1 MDLQST
7 RQAALIESDQIDG
20 LFDVAGVDGVKDI
33 LAAFWRSTDKLSVD
47 LADCVSNGACVEAGR
62 TAHALKGS
70 AANVGASR
78 LADAARTIETCVKN
92 GDLPAAKHAL
102 ERLAVVYKE
111 TREALERL
119 VDARA

>member
-7 RQAALIESDQIDG
+7 RHAALIESDQIDG

-33 LAAFWRSTDKLSVD
+33 LAAFWRSTDKLSAD
-47 LADCVSNGACVEAGR
+47 LSECVSSGACVEAGR

-78 LADAARTIETCVKN
+78 LADAARTVETCAKN
-92 GDLPAAKHAL
+92 GDLVAAKRAL
-102 ERLAVVYKE
+102 DRLSVVYKE

-119 VDARA
+119 IAARA